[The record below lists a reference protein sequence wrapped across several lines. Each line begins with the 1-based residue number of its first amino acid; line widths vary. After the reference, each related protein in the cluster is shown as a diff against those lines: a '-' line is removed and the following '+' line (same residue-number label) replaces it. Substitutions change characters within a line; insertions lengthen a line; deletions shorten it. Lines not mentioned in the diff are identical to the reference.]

1 MERLFRHAFVP
12 ALLVL
17 AIVAWARHASIEGA
31 LQRSKAGLGF
41 TTAALLASIALI
53 WIVEQLVPAN
63 PAWNYNLAADAPR
76 AISRFG
82 RDLFYLT
89 FVTLGSALL
98 IQFGFGRIQSALL
111 AHGYGFDRPK
121 LWPTQLPLAI
131 RIALAFLIVELM
143 SYWVHRA
150 AHRFKL
156 LWRFHSTHHV
166 ITELTGIKAIR
177 THPIDNLFFHIA
189 RTTPL
194 LLAGAGMDEVSAVVY
209 LGSVLGILAHANIRV
224 SEGPLGWVVNFPGY
238 HQVHHSAVISESQ
251 SNFGCH
257 TVIWDRV
264 FGTFR
269 TAPREPLEIG
279 VAPVGPRSLW
289 QELVAPDQTNPD
301 GEPRRA

>member
-1 MERLFRHAFVP
+1 MERAFRHAFVP

-17 AIVAWARHASIEGA
+17 AVVAWARHASIESA
-31 LQRSKAGLGF
+31 LQQSKSGLGF

-53 WIVEQLVPAN
+53 WIVEQLFPAN

-98 IQFGFGRIQSALL
+98 ISVGFGRIQAALL
-111 AHGYGFDRPK
+111 AHGFGYDRPT
-121 LWPTQLPLAI
+121 LWPTALPLAL
-131 RIALAFLIVELM
+131 RVALAFLLVELM
-143 SYWVHRA
+143 SYWMHRA
-150 AHRFKL
+150 AHHFRL

-189 RTTPL
+189 RSTPL
-194 LLAGAGMDEVSAVVY
+194 LLLGAGLEEVNAVVY
-209 LGSVLGILAHANIRV
+209 LGSVLSILAHANIRV
-224 SEGPLGWVVNFPGY
+224 SEGVLGWVINFPSY
-238 HQVHHSAVISESQ
+238 HQVHHSAVVSESK

-257 TVIWDRV
+257 TVLWDRL

-269 TAPREPLEIG
+269 SEPVQPLEIG

-289 QELVAPDQTNPD
+289 QELVAPNQTDPSGD
-301 GEPRRA
+301 TRAA